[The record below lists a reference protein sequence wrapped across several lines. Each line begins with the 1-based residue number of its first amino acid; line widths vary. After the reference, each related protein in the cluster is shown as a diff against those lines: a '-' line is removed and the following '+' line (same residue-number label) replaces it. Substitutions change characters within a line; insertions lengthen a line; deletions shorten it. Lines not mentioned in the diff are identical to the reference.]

1 MRKKIIILLL
11 VSSFLFPVQQ
21 AFAHV
26 IPVEVTNSYT
36 YSVDTDSIY
45 EKDKTHFN
53 VIGYYTIDNQSIPI
67 LYEFKYTHKKWQLK
81 TIRNN
86 KRKFSKVEKDSI
98 AEDVLLVCRPYLQKA
113 YH

>member
-1 MRKKIIILLL
+1 MRKKIITLLL
-11 VSSFLFPVQQ
+11 ASSFLFPVQQ

-45 EKDKTHFN
+45 EKDKSHFN
-53 VIGYYTIDNQSIPI
+53 VIGYYTEGNQSVPI

-81 TIRNN
+81 TIKNN
-86 KRKFSKVEKDSI
+86 KHKFTKVEKNSI

-113 YH
+113 YN